1 MNDPQSN
8 ISDGGYLRKFLTIFR
23 KKISII
29 HCVISARIQSYS
41 GPHFPAFGLNTVSPY
56 SVRMREN
63 ADQNYSEYGHFLC
76 SDNCLAGF

>member
-1 MNDPQSN
+1 MLIFRRILCTYQVNDPQSN

-41 GPHFPAFGLNTVSPY
+41 GPHFPAFGLNSP
-56 SVRMREN
+56 N
-63 ADQNYSEYGHFLC
+63 AGHCGPELLRIRTLFMQ
-76 SDNCLAGF
+76 